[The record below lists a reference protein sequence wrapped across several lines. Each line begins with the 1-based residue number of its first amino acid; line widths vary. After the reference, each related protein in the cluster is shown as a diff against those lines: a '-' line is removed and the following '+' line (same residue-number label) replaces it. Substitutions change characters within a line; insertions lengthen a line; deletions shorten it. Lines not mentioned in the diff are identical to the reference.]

1 MNEIILLVLSSLLM
15 FVLHE
20 VFHYLSLILLQVEFK
35 LFYISKKGIGFIVDN
50 QYMRYDNKLLFF
62 FLFPTVL
69 SLSVLIDPYS
79 RFLIFFSILNLLWSL
94 SDIGTVSKIRK
105 KPPQRRIDWANEWD
119 RESLE
124 NSFFTV
130 TIKF

>member
-50 QYMRYDNKLLFF
+50 QYMKYDNKLHFF
-62 FLFPTVL
+62 FLFPLVL
-69 SLSVLIDPYS
+69 SLAVLIDPYS
-79 RFLIFFSILNLLWSL
+79 RVLIFFSILNLLWSL

-105 KPPQRRIDWANEWD
+105 KSPQGRVDWANRWD

-124 NSFFTV
+124 YSFFTV
-130 TIKF
+130 SINF